1 MNRKRGKMGF
11 NPENPNKLENEVKDI
26 SRLETTKEQ
35 IEEYKRLRKNVMAKA
50 RRLKTAKN
58 RDSWIA
64 LGGLEL
70 EDAEKEG
77 RRVNTNLVH
86 PYLNAKEQLPINQYE
101 LMTSKDL
108 QKTIDKMKKF
118 TTRGGELDEIEKVKT
133 RVINS
138 LISIGYNTPD
148 LDDVIRYIE
157 EMPLSTFGQLFTI
170 EEAYDTISEIYL
182 EEDDLDYLDRFKSYS
197 GYYAQTGEETE
208 KQWSKRFKQRYG
220 RDVKL

>member
-1 MNRKRGKMGF
+1 MSKKRGKMGF
-11 NPENPNKLENEVKDI
+11 NPDNPNKLEIDDI
-26 SRLETTKEQ
+26 SKINPSNQQ
-35 IEEYKRLRKNVMAKA
+35 ITEYKRLRKNVMAKA
-50 RRLKTAKN
+50 RRLRTAKN
-58 RDSWIA
+58 RDAWIA
-64 LGGLEL
+64 LGGLEI
-70 EDAEKEG
+70 EEAEKEK
-77 RRVNTNLVH
+77 RRVNMNLVH
-86 PYLNAKEQLPINQYE
+86 PYLNAKEQLPLNPSE
-101 LMTSKDL
+101 LMSSKDL
-108 QKTIDKMKKF
+108 QKSIEKMKKF
-118 TTRGGELDEIEKVKT
+118 TQRGGELDEIQKAKN

-157 EMPLSTFGQLFTI
+157 EMPLSTFGQLFTV

-220 RDVKL
+220 RDVTL

>member
-1 MNRKRGKMGF
+1 MNKRGKMNF
-11 NPENPNKLENEVKDI
+11 NPENPNKLEKDVLDI
-26 SRLETTKEQ
+26 SKQPTKEQ
-35 IEEYKRLRKNVMAKA
+35 ITEYKRLRKNVMAKA

-58 RDSWIA
+58 REAWIA

-70 EDAEKEG
+70 EEAEKEG
-77 RRVNTNLVH
+77 RRVDTNLVH
-86 PYLNAKEQLPINQYE
+86 PYLNAKDRLQVNPSNFMTMKE
-101 LMTSKDL
+101 LDKE
-108 QKTIDKMKKF
+108 IEKMKRF
-118 TTRGGELDEIEKVKT
+118 TQRGGELDEIQKVKN

-138 LISIGYNTPD
+138 LISIGYNTSD

-157 EMPLSTFGQLFTI
+157 EMPLSTFGQLFTVA
-170 EEAYDTISEIYL
+170 EAYDTISEIYL

>member
-1 MNRKRGKMGF
+1 MSKNRGKMGF
-11 NPENPNKLENEVKDI
+11 NPDNPNKLEIDDI
-26 SRLETTKEQ
+26 SKTKPSNQQ
-35 IEEYKRLRKNVMAKA
+35 IDEYKRLRKNVMAKA

-64 LGGLEL
+64 LGGLEI
-70 EDAEKEG
+70 EEAEKEG
-77 RRVNTNLVH
+77 RRVNMNLVH
-86 PYLNAKEQLPINQYE
+86 PYLNAKNQLPVNPSN
-101 LMTSKDL
+101 LMDKKEL

-118 TTRGGELDEIEKVKT
+118 TQKGGELDEIQKAKN

-148 LDDVIRYIE
+148 LDDVIRYVE

-220 RDVKL
+220 RDVTL

>member
-1 MNRKRGKMGF
+1 MSKKRGKMGF
-11 NPENPNKLENEVKDI
+11 NPNNPNKLDGTLHI
-26 SRLETTKEQ
+26 SNQPSKEQ

-50 RRLKTAKN
+50 RRLKTSKN
-58 RDSWIA
+58 KDAWIA

-70 EDAEKEG
+70 ENAQKEK
-77 RRVNTNLVH
+77 RRVDSNLVH
-86 PYLNAKEQLPINQYE
+86 PYLDAKNSLPASPSKLLTKKE
-101 LMTSKDL
+101 LDKE
-108 QKTIDKMKKF
+108 IEKMKKF
-118 TTRGGELDEIEKVKT
+118 TQRGGELIEIQKVKK
-133 RVINS
+133 RVITS

-157 EMPLSTFGQLFTI
+157 EMPLSTFGQLFTVA
-170 EEAYDTISEIYL
+170 EAYDTISEIYL
-182 EEDDLDYLDRFKSYS
+182 EEDDLDYLERFKSYS

>member
-1 MNRKRGKMGF
+1 MSKKRGKMGF
-11 NPENPNKLENEVKDI
+11 NPENPNKLENDILDI
-26 SRLETTKEQ
+26 SKQPTKEQ
-35 IEEYKRLRKNVMAKA
+35 ISEYKRLRKNVMAKA

-58 RDSWIA
+58 RESWIA
-64 LGGLEL
+64 LGGLEI
-70 EDAEKEG
+70 EDAQKEG
-77 RRVNTNLVH
+77 RRVNTNLAH
-86 PYLNAKEQLPINQYE
+86 PYLNAKEQLPAKPSE

-108 QKTIDKMKKF
+108 QKSIEKMKKF
-118 TTRGGELDEIEKVKT
+118 TQRGGELDEIQKAKN

-148 LDDVIRYIE
+148 LEDVIRYVE
-157 EMPLSTFGQLFTI
+157 EMPLSTFGQLFTV

-220 RDVKL
+220 RDVSL

>member
-11 NPENPNKLENEVKDI
+11 NPENPNKLEKEVKDI
-26 SRLETTKEQ
+26 SKLETTKEQ

-86 PYLNAKEQLPINQYE
+86 PYLNAKEQLPINPSE

>member
-1 MNRKRGKMGF
+1 MSKRGKMGF
-11 NPENPNKLENEVKDI
+11 NPENPNKLDDIKDI
-26 SRLETTKEQ
+26 SKQPTKEQ
-35 IEEYKRLRKNVMAKA
+35 IDEYKRLRKNVMAKA

-58 RDSWIA
+58 RESWIA
-64 LGGLEL
+64 LGGLEI
-70 EDAEKEG
+70 EDAQKEG

-86 PYLNAKEQLPINQYE
+86 PYLNAKEQLPANPSE
-101 LMTSKDL
+101 LMSSKDL
-108 QKTIDKMKKF
+108 QKSIEKMKKF
-118 TTRGGELDEIEKVKT
+118 TQRGGELDEIQKAKN

-148 LDDVIRYIE
+148 LEDVIRYVK
-157 EMPLSTFGQLFTI
+157 EMPLSTFGQLFTV

-220 RDVKL
+220 RDVSL